1 MKHKAFF
8 ITFAI
13 GISFLFLPLR
23 SPAQDPV
30 SEIIRQ
36 AIIKVI
42 KAMDLAVQRVQ
53 NKTIGLQNAQKLIE
67 NKMSDLK
74 LKEISSWVE
83 KQRKQY
89 ADYFD
94 ELWKVKAAISYYQDI
109 KAILRK
115 QLALVE
121 EYKRFYALV
130 KKDKN
135 INPEELDYMVKV
147 YAGIIDESLK
157 NLDQVYLVIQSF
169 TTQMSDARRLEIIQN
184 ASAAIDTNLND
195 LRQFNQQAVKISL
208 QRAREKHDVEVVK
221 ELYGL

>member
-1 MKHKAFF
+1 MKFKFVVVGAL
-8 ITFAI
+8 I
-13 GISFLFLPLR
+13 GISCLCLPLR
-23 SPAQDPV
+23 SQAQDPV

-94 ELWKVKAAISYYQDI
+94 ELWKVKAAISFYQDI

>member
-1 MKHKAFF
+1 MKFKFVLVA
-8 ITFAI
+8 ALL
-13 GISFLFLPLR
+13 GISCLCLPLR
-23 SPAQDPV
+23 SQAQDPV

-89 ADYFD
+89 AEYFD

-109 KAILRK
+109 KTILRK

-135 INPEELDYMVKV
+135 INPEELDYMLKV
-147 YAGIIDESLK
+147 YSGIIDESLK

-169 TTQMSDARRLEIIQN
+169 TTQISDGRRLEMIQK
-184 ASAAIDTNLND
+184 ASDAIDSNLSD